1 MSAHVRRL
9 AVAAT
14 SPSGRHHIAVA
25 LVLAVVCLLAW
36 SMSGMLGPVGSP

>member
-14 SPSGRHHIAVA
+14 TPNGRHHIVVG
-25 LVLAVVCLLAW
+25 LVLAVVSLLAW
-36 SMSGMLGPVGSP
+36 AMSGMLGPVGSP